1 MNKPPSLLRHLL
13 RAGVSAH
20 RPRSSNIAAAS
31 FFHTAPLS
39 AKPTSSTP
47 AWRCP
52 QCSLQRARFPRPQQ
66 RRYQS
71 SNKSDNTNSSGSP
84 QPADDPT
91 FTSIVDQPATLVKTG
106 RRHGPGL
113 IILAL
118 IPITAFLLGTWQV
131 RRLSWK
137 TDLVATLEDRLI
149 QPPLPLPPRIDPSAI
164 ESFDYRRVTARGVL
178 RHDKEMLVG
187 PRLRDGED
195 GFLVFTP
202 LERDPGGVDA
212 AGRPTSVLVCRGW
225 ISREKREQRSRTP
238 EALPSGE
245 VMVEGLL
252 RKPWKKNYFTPE
264 NHPDRGDWYFADV
277 EEMARVAGTQP
288 VWIEETLKP
297 DYLVAMDRASKGIPI
312 GRPAEVNVRNNHLQY
327 IFTWYSLSLATSVML
342 WMVIKKPVSRV
353 GRRVRQ
359 SREW

>member
-13 RAGVSAH
+13 RTGASAAT
-20 RPRSSNIAAAS
+20 PRSSIA
-31 FFHTAPLS
+31 FFHTAPPS
-39 AKPTSSTP
+39 ARHPTIATTT
-47 AWRCP
+47 WRCP
-52 QCSLQRARFPRPQQ
+52 QCTQRARFPRAQQ
-66 RRYQS
+66 RRYRS
-71 SNKSDNTNSSGSP
+71 SDKPNDANASGSP
-84 QPADDPT
+84 QPADDPS

-118 IPITAFLLGTWQV
+118 IPITAFFLGTWQV
-131 RRLSWK
+131 RRLTWK

-149 QPPLPLPPRIDPSAI
+149 QPPLPLPPRVDPDAI
-164 ESFDYRRVTARGVL
+164 KSFDYRRVTARGVL

-187 PRLRDGED
+187 PRLRDGDD

-212 AGRPTSVLVCRGW
+212 AGRSTSVLVCRGW
-225 ISREKREQRSRTP
+225 IRRDRREQKSRKGD
-238 EALPSGE
+238 ALPEGE
-245 VMVEGLL
+245 VLVEGLL
-252 RKPWKKNYFTPE
+252 REPWKKNYFTPD
-264 NHPDRGDWYFADV
+264 NHPDRGEWYFADV
-277 EEMARVAGTQP
+277 EQMARAAGTQP
-288 VWIEETLKP
+288 VWIEETLRP
-297 DYLVAMDRASKGIPI
+297 DYLVAMDRAEKGVPI

-327 IFTWYSLSLATSVML
+327 IFTWYSLSLATSIML
-342 WMVIKKPVSRV
+342 WMVIKKPVSRI